1 MSIGFVVSPAT
12 RPLAERLAA
21 SMETTPA
28 IAENVAALDDRL
40 PEISG
45 LVVSTG
51 LYDAAAVA
59 LLREK
64 APKLRWVQA
73 LSSGVDHHLEAG
85 LSEGVVLT
93 SASGAHAPGVADH
106 ALALALSLL
115 RGLPAFHAA
124 AARQRWLKGGEAP
137 RMRSLQGANCLVL
150 GYGAIGGAVVQR
162 LMGFGARLAV
172 ANRRRPSLPQ
182 GVDYR
187 GLDAFED
194 ILPKADLVFVCLP
207 ETPQTIGILSR
218 ARIAALPGHGLI
230 INIGRGSLID
240 ESALVEALAA
250 GRLGGAGL
258 DVTATEPLPSDH
270 PLWRLPNVVIT
281 PHLAGRSEQ
290 IYDRLGD
297 IVQENISRF
306 LSGRDL
312 LNVRAVGPVPG
323 A

>member
-1 MSIGFVVSPAT
+1 MRIGFAVSPAT

-21 SMETTPA
+21 SLDHPPV
-28 IAENVAALDDRL
+28 IAENVAALGDRL
-40 PEISG
+40 PGISG

-51 LYDAAAVA
+51 LYDAQAVA
-59 LLREK
+59 LLRQK
-64 APKLRWVQA
+64 ARKLRWVQS

-85 LSEGVVLT
+85 LPEGVVLT

-106 ALALALSLL
+106 ALALALCLL

-124 AARQRWLKGGEAP
+124 AAQQRWLNGSEAP
-137 RMRSLQGANCLVL
+137 RMGSLQGANCLVL
-150 GYGAIGGAVVQR
+150 GHGAIGAAVVQR
-162 LMGFGARLAV
+162 LMGFGARLTV
-172 ANRRRPSLPQ
+172 ANRRPPFLPP
-182 GVDYR
+182 GVDHR
-187 GLDAFED
+187 GLDAFD
-194 ILPKADLVFVCLP
+194 DVLPQTDLVFVCLP
-207 ETPQTIGILSR
+207 ETPETKGILSR
-218 ARIAALPGHGLI
+218 ARLVALPSHGLI

-240 ESALVEALAA
+240 EPALVEALAL

-258 DVTATEPLPSDH
+258 DVTAIEPLPSGH
-270 PLWRLPNVVIT
+270 PLWQLPNVVIT
-281 PHLAGRSEQ
+281 PHLAGRSDQ